1 VRTGQELPDDL
12 ATYLGLQGF
21 EVESVEV
28 VEAPRPGEP
37 GRRVKVVHLLR
48 RSGLH
53 VCPDCGRGHPEGLF
67 EEFERTRLRDC
78 SIGDFETFLEVRAM
92 RVACCGSTRVERLPF
107 AMEGFRMTRRFFER
121 VAALCTKLPIG
132 TVAGWTALSWDTVA
146 RVDKRA
152 IELAL
157 GDRSLELKGLRWIGV
172 DEVSRTGGHVYFTI
186 VTNLETGRV
195 VWIGDGKGESGL
207 LPFLEALGPEGRRRL
222 RGVVSDL
229 GYKGAIDTHLPKVV
243 HVLDRFH
250 IVQWIN
256 DALNQIRRRM
266 FSAAPKDELGRTLK
280 VKKWVLL
287 SARERLRHS
296 DKLMLRRLMDL
307 NEPLYQAY
315 LIKEQLRGILQHPW
329 RYFGAFRRRLLEW
342 IELAKITMLEELER
356 VANRLEKHIESVIAG
371 HRHGLKLGLVESI
384 NSKIAILR
392 AQARGY
398 RDPEYFK
405 LKIFQRCSLP
415 DNPWAKV
422 VL

>member
-1 VRTGQELPDDL
+1 METSQEPPQDL
-12 ATYLGLQGF
+12 AIYLGLQGF
-21 EVESVEV
+21 EVESIEII
-28 VEAPRPGEP
+28 EAPRLSEC
-37 GRRVKVVHLLR
+37 GRRIKLVHLLR
-48 RSGLH
+48 RSGFH
-53 VCPDCGRGHPEGLF
+53 ACSGCGKGHQDGLF
-67 EEFERTRLRDC
+67 EEFERIRFRDC
-78 SIGDFETFLEVRAM
+78 SIGDFETYVEVRAM
-92 RVACCGSTRVERLPF
+92 RVACCGGTRVERLPF
-107 AMEGFRMTRRFFER
+107 VMEGFRMTRRFFER
-121 VAALCTKLPIG
+121 IAALCTKLPIYP
-132 TVAGWTALSWDTVA
+132 VAEMTGLSWDTVA

-157 GDRSLELKGLRWIGV
+157 GDQRKDLGSLRWIGV
-172 DEVSRTGGHVYFTI
+172 DEVSRTGGRVYFTI
-186 VTNLETGRV
+186 VTNLKTGRV
-195 VWIGDGKGESGL
+195 VWIGDGKGEPGL
-207 LPFLEALGPEGRRRL
+207 LPFLDALGPKGRRRL
-222 RGVVSDL
+222 RVVVSDL

-256 DALNQIRRRM
+256 EALNQIRRRM
-266 FSAAPKDELGRTLK
+266 FSATPKDELGRALK

-287 SARERLRHS
+287 SAREKLRHS

-315 LIKEQLRGILQHPW
+315 LTKEQLRGILRYPW
-329 RYFGAFRRRLLEW
+329 RYLGAFRRRLLEW
-342 IELAKITMLEELER
+342 IELAKITMLEELVR
-356 VANRLEKHIESVIAG
+356 VATRIEKHIESVIAG
-371 HRHGLKLGLVESI
+371 HRYGLKLGLVESI
-384 NSKIAILR
+384 NGKIAILR

>member
-1 VRTGQELPDDL
+1 MQTSQEPPQDL
-12 ATYLGLQGF
+12 AIYLGLQGF
-21 EVESVEV
+21 DVESMEV
-28 VEAPRPGEP
+28 VSAPRLGAL
-37 GRRVKVVHLLR
+37 GRRIKIIHLLR
-48 RSGLH
+48 RTGRH
-53 VCPDCGRGHPEGLF
+53 TCPDCGKTHWEGLF
-67 EEFERTRLRDC
+67 EEFERIRFRDC
-78 SIGDFETFLEVRAM
+78 SIGDFETYLEIRAM
-92 RVACCGSTRVERLPF
+92 RVACCGGTRVERLPF

-121 VAALCTKLPIG
+121 VAALCTKLPIYP
-132 TVAGWTALSWDTVA
+132 VAEMAGLSWDTVA

-157 GDRSLELKGLRWIGV
+157 GDQRNDLGSLRWIGV
-172 DEVSRTGGHVYFTI
+172 DEVSRTGGQIYFTI
-186 VTNLETGRV
+186 VTNLKSGRV
-195 VWIGDGKGESGL
+195 VWIGDGKGEPGL
-207 LPFLEALGPEGRRRL
+207 LPFLDALGPTGRRRL

-229 GYKGAIDTHLPKVV
+229 GYKGAIETHLPQVV
-243 HVLDRFH
+243 HILDRFH

-256 DALNQIRRRM
+256 EALNLLRRRL
-266 FSAAPKDELGRTLK
+266 FSAAPKDEVGRALK

-287 SARERLRHS
+287 SAREKLRHS

-342 IELAKITMLEELER
+342 IDLAKITMLDELVR
-356 VANRLEKHIESVIAG
+356 VAKRLEKHIDSVIAG
-371 HRHGLKLGLVESI
+371 SRHGVKLGLVESI
-384 NSKIAILR
+384 NGKIAILR

-415 DNPWAKV
+415 DNPWARII
-422 VL
+422 L